1 MKQGPKLQ
9 PIDTTTMHERCYQEL
24 RTGLMAGVYK
34 PGDTV
39 TLRGVAEVLG
49 TSLTPVREA
58 VRRLVSE
65 RALEMPNSRSV
76 RVPLM
81 TLKMFDDLIG
91 IRLVLE
97 PMAVRLTAANIDN
110 ATVNLLA
117 SINADIMRNI
127 EIKNIQA
134 AMSIN
139 RRFHQILYDTS
150 GNDTLIGVIDT
161 LWTQSGPYINLL
173 LSNISQIDMIKLFR
187 VHDELIRNLHD
198 RAVDAAAAT
207 TVKIISPAT
216 SLYRSQIGRFSAD

>member
-76 RVPLM
+76 RVQLM
-81 TLKMFDDLIG
+81 TLKVFDDLIG
-91 IRLVLE
+91 LRLVLE

-110 ATVNLLA
+110 ATVDLLA
-117 SINADIMRNI
+117 SINADIMGNI
-127 EIKNIQA
+127 EAKNIQA

-139 RRFHQILYDTS
+139 RRFHQILYDAS
-150 GNDTLIGVIDT
+150 GNDALIGVIDT

-173 LSNISQIDMIKLFR
+173 LSNISQADMLKLFR
-187 VHDELIRNLHD
+187 VHDELIINLRD
-198 RAVDAAAAT
+198 RAADAAAAT
-207 TVKIISPAT
+207 TVKIISPST
-216 SLYRSQIGRFSAD
+216 SLYRSQIGRFSAG